1 MSDLKKIKDEFL
13 SKLNRKLNISEINQ
27 IKSDLFGK
35 SGLISTQFKK
45 IGAIEE
51 SERKKF
57 ASDLNI
63 IKVELQNL
71 ISSKLNE
78 LESAEINKKLE
89 KEKIDITLPERT
101 FVRGKIHPVSQTI
114 DEISS
119 IFSEIG
125 FSVEEGPDVE
135 NEYNNFTALNTPEN
149 HPARDMHDTFYL
161 DEKKQKLLRT
171 HTSPVQI
178 RTMLKDKPPFKI
190 IAPGRTYRSDSD
202 QTHSPM
208 FHQVEGLHID
218 KNINMG
224 HLKGCL
230 NYFIK
235 EFFEV
240 DKIKMRFRPSHFPFT
255 EPSAEVDIGYEMK
268 DGKIIIGEGN
278 QWLEILGC
286 GMVHPNVL
294 KNVKVD
300 PAKFQGYA
308 FGIGIDRLAMLK
320 YGINDLRAFFDCDY
334 RWLNHF
340 GFDPLDVPTSY
351 RGLSR

>member
-1 MSDLKKIKDEFL
+1 MSDIIKIKEEYLNKLSEVSDLKQ
-13 SKLNRKLNISEINQ
+13 INQ
-27 IKSDLFGK
+27 IKSELFGK
-35 SGLISTQFKK
+35 SGKISNEFKK
-45 IGAIEE
+45 IGSLNSE
-51 SERKKF
+51 ERKGI
-57 ASDLNI
+57 SSQLNAT
-63 IKVELQNL
+63 KSELQNF
-71 ISSKLNE
+71 IEKKIKDI
-78 LESAEINKKLE
+78 EINGINLKLKNE
-89 KEKIDITLPERT
+89 RVDVTLPERT
-101 FVRGKIHPVSQTI
+101 FNRGKIHPVSQVI

-161 DEKKQKLLRT
+161 DKNKKFLLRT
-171 HTSPVQI
+171 HTSPVQV
-178 RTMLKDKPPFKI
+178 RTMLKGKPPFKI

-202 QTHSPM
+202 QTHAPM

-218 KNINMG
+218 KNINMA

-268 DGKIIIGEGN
+268 DGKIIIGEGD

-294 KNVKVD
+294 KNVKVNTS
-300 PAKFQGYA
+300 KYQGYA

-320 YGINDLRAFFDCDY
+320 YGINDLRAFFETDY
-334 RWLNHF
+334 RWLSHF
-340 GFDPLDVPTSY
+340 GFDPLDVPSSY

>member
-13 SKLNRKLNISEINQ
+13 SKLNRKLDISEINQ

-45 IGAIEE
+45 IGTIAE

-63 IKVELQNL
+63 IKDELQNL

-89 KEKIDITLPERT
+89 KEKIDITLPERS

-268 DGKIIIGEGN
+268 DGKIIIGEGD

-340 GFDPLDVPTSY
+340 GFDPLDVPTNY